1 MNEFLNPF
9 YFLAGIVLLGLVFL
23 VLFAGRRKKT
33 GSGAPTPVAP
43 GSPETPVSGT
53 VKDPE
58 KHKG

>member
-23 VLFAGRRKKT
+23 VLFAGRRKQTK
-33 GSGAPTPVAP
+33 SGPVDVAP
-43 GSPETPVSGT
+43 GSKDAPVSGT
-53 VKDPE
+53 VTDPK